1 MCPKTLKESLDLR
14 FDKMKSLVGGS
25 FHWCM
30 FHNWNSSVSY
40 YKHYWGNYTCKN
52 LVQSAMGFVTSPS
65 LCVSSRCEAFSQ
77 SIRMLQYKCLDRH
90 LFVILVLVHLIEW
103 TVQRTIYHKL
113 SCYDIKRN
121 MAQRSKLKV
130 MSYFAFSPPYDI
142 FGVIPLLCSIEY
154 K

>member
-14 FDKMKSLVGGS
+14 FDKMKSPVGGS
-25 FHWCM
+25 FHLCM

-52 LVQSAMGFVTSPS
+52 LVQNASPS

-113 SCYDIKRN
+113 SCYDIKQN

-130 MSYFAFSPPYDI
+130 MSYFAFSSPYDI
-142 FGVIPLLCSIEY
+142 FRVIPLLCSIEY